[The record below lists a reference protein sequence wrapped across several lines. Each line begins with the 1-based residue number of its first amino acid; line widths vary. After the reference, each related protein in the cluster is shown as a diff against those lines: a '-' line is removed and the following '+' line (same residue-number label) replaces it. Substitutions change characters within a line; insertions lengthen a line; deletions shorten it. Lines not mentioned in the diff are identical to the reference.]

1 MKEVKEYSLELDREY
16 TLSDNRVVKV
26 FDVTIGNRH
35 CWQLVIISEDNMYI
49 DRMSG
54 NIIQAGYLPSI
65 STIEQATGWRMREIE
80 PVNAMIETLTA
91 LNQNNLEII
100 KIKAECSEF

>member
-26 FDVTIGNRH
+26 FDVTIGNRY
-35 CWQLVIISEDNMYI
+35 CWQLVITSEDNMYI

-54 NIIQAGYLPSI
+54 DVIQAGYIP
-65 STIEQATGWRMREIE
+65 TVEAMETATGWKFR
-80 PVNAMIETLTA
+80 VSDD
-91 LNQNNLEII
+91 NQ
-100 KIKAECSEF
+100 